1 MIAELDLTVAQWT
14 QGPLTAADGPV
25 LVSVTDFHVA
35 RARDLPAVWAEGL
48 RLRRAWPSMPGA
60 VGMWLWAKPL
70 RRRSGSVSVWRSED
84 DLRRFVRWPRHV
96 EIMRRYR
103 DSGELV
109 SCMWPAEHFDRAQIW
124 SAARRR
130 LATGT

>member
-1 MIAELDLTVAQWT
+1 MIAELDLTVGQWT
-14 QGPLTAADGPV
+14 SGSCRAAGGPV

-35 RARDLPAVWAEGL
+35 RVRDLPAVWAEGL
-48 RLRRAWPSMPGA
+48 RLRRAWPAMPGA

-70 RRRSGSVSVWRSED
+70 RRRSGSISVWRSED

-96 EIMRRYR
+96 AIMRRYR
-103 DSGELV
+103 ECGELA
-109 SCMWPAEHFDRAQIW
+109 SSTWLAETFDAAQIW
-124 SAARRR
+124 SEARRR